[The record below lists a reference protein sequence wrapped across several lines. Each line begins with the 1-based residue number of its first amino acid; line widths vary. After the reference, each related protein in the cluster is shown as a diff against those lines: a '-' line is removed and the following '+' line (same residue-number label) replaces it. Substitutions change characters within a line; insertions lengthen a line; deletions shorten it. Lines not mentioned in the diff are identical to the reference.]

1 MKKGFTLIE
10 LLAVILILGI
20 IASIAIPTVTNIIEE
35 ARRGA
40 FKSTVNQIANI
51 AEQNCQIEM
60 IKNLNQ
66 TQKIDFIDGNPS
78 IDLDYKGSGPNSG
91 VINLNSECV
100 STFKLKDNNYCAVKE
115 NEDSDIVITKVSE
128 GNCDTEVVYTPD
140 ECFVFDETTGTI
152 KEYLCG
158 KNNEGLEPEN
168 YYPDVVIPK
177 KINNVTVEH
186 IGESAFSTW
195 YVYGDF
201 TQNYLYS
208 RIDSVKFP
216 NTLKSIGEYA
226 FADNKVTNFVLPSSL
241 EYIGISAFVNYDHLT
256 FEFGHLAKEFT
267 IEDYPGLHKVS
278 SSCTSG
284 AANSWTVKYKQLDDK
299 FKTFL
304 ETDNYFVE
312 GDRGISKS
320 SYQVESFSNYKLYTI
335 KHVRFGC

>member
-1 MKKGFTLIE
+1 MKRKGFTLIE

-20 IASIAIPTVTNIIEE
+20 IALIAIPTVTNIIEE
-35 ARRGA
+35 ARMGA
-40 FKSTVNQIANI
+40 FRATVNEIANV
-51 AEQNCQIEM
+51 AEQNCQLEG
-60 IKNLNQ
+60 IKNLNP
-66 TQKIDFIDGNPS
+66 TTKINFENGNPS
-78 IDLDYKGSGPNSG
+78 INLDYKGTSPDSGF
-91 VINLNSECV
+91 INLSNDCA
-100 STFKLKDNNYCAVKE
+100 STFKLADSRYCAVK
-115 NEDSDIVITKVSE
+115 DSSDGDIVISKVSE
-128 GNCDTEVVYTPD
+128 GNCEVIEYTPD
-140 ECFVFDETTGTI
+140 ECFVFDESTGTI

-168 YYPDVVIPK
+168 YYPDVVIPT

-186 IGESAFSTW
+186 IGKSAFSTW

-216 NTLKSIGEYA
+216 NTLKSIGDQA
-226 FADNKVTNFVLPSSL
+226 FADNNVTNFVLPSSL
-241 EYIGISAFVNYDHLT
+241 EYIGIRAFVNYDHLT

-284 AANSWTVKYKQLDDK
+284 AANSWTVKYKKLDDK

-304 ETDNYFVE
+304 ETDNYFIE
-312 GDRGISKS
+312 GNGGIFQS

-335 KHVRFGC
+335 KHVGFGC